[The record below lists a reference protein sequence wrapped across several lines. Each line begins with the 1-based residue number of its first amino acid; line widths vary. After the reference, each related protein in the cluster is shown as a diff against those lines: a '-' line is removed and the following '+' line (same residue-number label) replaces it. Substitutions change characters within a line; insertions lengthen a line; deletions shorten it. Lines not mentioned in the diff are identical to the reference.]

1 MVPRLLYIVAFLIQY
16 QAANIIVTAGKKV
29 QANAPRTTE
38 PAKNYGMSVKKWLAL
53 DRHKVKCSDSVRLTS
68 SSNGF
73 ANFFNSEST
82 NCFRETE
89 FDYLF
94 LCSMNVNN
102 NNQFRRFAVSK
113 YS

>member
-1 MVPRLLYIVAFLIQY
+1 MALRPRYFVASLIQY
-16 QAANIIVTAGKKV
+16 QAADIIVTAGKKV

-53 DRHKVKCSDSVRLTS
+53 DRHKVKCSDSERLTS
-68 SSNGF
+68 SSDGF

-82 NCFRETE
+82 NFFCETE

-94 LCSMNVNN
+94 LCTYYEYKQQHS
-102 NNQFRRFAVSK
+102 FL
-113 YS
+113 